1 MGENELTW
9 NTTSFSRTFAT
20 IALVF
25 MIMTS
30 TGLYGSVSFAAS
42 VDSLNLVGHLTN
54 GGPSLVDNDRFGIS
68 VADINDLNVDGICD
82 VAIGTHQDDTGGQ
95 DRDAIYVLFENGGE

>member
-42 VDSLNLVGHLTN
+42 VDSLNLVGHFTN
-54 GGPSLVDNDRFGIS
+54 GGPS
-68 VADINDLNVDGICD
+68 VALNSKGRCYL
-82 VAIGTHQDDTGGQ
+82 ATGYIQ
-95 DRDAIYVLFENGGE
+95 PNLPL